1 VGEFENYHMYDEHR
15 RTTVF
20 ISPLMSLY
28 WFFDAQ
34 KVVRLSK
41 IADALRSTQT
51 FREAIAITMN
61 MMGERISRPC
71 KKIPY

>member
-1 VGEFENYHMYDEHR
+1 MYDEHR

-28 WFFDAQ
+28 WFFDAR
-34 KVVRLSK
+34 KVVQRSL
-41 IADALRSTQT
+41 IADALRATQT
-51 FREAIAITMN
+51 FRDAIAITMN
-61 MMGERISRPC
+61 MMGGRMMRPC